1 MKQPPP
7 TIKRVITAV
16 YCLLNAKLVTGPR
29 FNVEWAGG
37 PYSCQGLLGKR
48 DFTAQISSFD
58 AGAIFL
64 TPAPLSFLSF
74 FPHLS
79 QFC

>member
-16 YCLLNAKLVTGPR
+16 YCLLNAKNVTGPK

-37 PYSCQGLLGKR
+37 PYSCQVRQRHKR
-48 DFTAQISSFD
+48 RDHFRCFCHFPDFIPTYAD
-58 AGAIFL
+58 
-64 TPAPLSFLSF
+64 
-74 FPHLS
+74 
-79 QFC
+79 